1 MTNYSRETA
10 DRFESAARQPG
21 QDFTDVYSSI
31 VAMQQSSRDMRSYT
45 AQITMTNILL
55 QQRGLSDFDGD
66 GSAAYVIGAKNGLIY
81 TADPKHQL
89 IQARDRNF
97 RVVAEQ
103 QANLPS
109 LSFSEQER
117 DTCFG
122 ERRRHNRR
130 RDRCGERREEPPPA
144 QLTEPPLQQVEEPP
158 QQGELPP
165 QLGELPPQQGAQPSE
180 PQAKQWGSREFNV
193 KGDGSAE
200 YAVKSGDTVWDIS
213 IDVLR
218 GQLGREPSG
227 AEIVDQ
233 VQRIASASGLA
244 DANLIHPGDK
254 LTIPDAGDTSDG
266 RQPSP
271 IEPVYPGPDENQGNS
286 DGDLPSVQDQPTDQ
300 GIPPQGNDSP
310 PARNDG
316 LPRHSNGDR
325 SSWYISQVGDDQLR
339 SDGWFGCGPT
349 SLLMGLAD
357 WGTMEPSEANRRQL
371 IEETGTLAA
380 GQFPGD
386 VQLISDW
393 ARKKGLQ
400 SEFSR
405 TKPDIEGMDRAIA
418 EGKTLVVN
426 GSMLGRDG
434 KTAYPHFVYIAGKD
448 ANGNYILGDPAQSNV
463 ASWTRDQ
470 LYAFVTRGS
479 NPPGYATLWR

>member
-1 MTNYSRETA
+1 VTNYSRETA

-31 VAMQQSSRDMRSYT
+31 VAMQQSSRDMHSYV
-45 AQITMTNILL
+45 AQISTTNLLL

-66 GSAAYVIGAKNGLIY
+66 GSADLILGARNGLII
-81 TADPKHQL
+81 TADPRNQL

-103 QANLPS
+103 AACGLPS
-109 LSFSEQER
+109 LSLSEQGR

-122 ERRRHNRR
+122 ERRHHDRR
-130 RDRCGERREEPPPA
+130 RDRYRERREEPYPSQQSEQP
-144 QLTEPPLQQVEEPP
+144 PPLQVEQPPQQVEQPP
-158 QQGELPP
+158 QQGDQPP
-165 QLGELPPQQGAQPSE
+165 AQGEQQTPHAE
-180 PQAKQWGSREFNV
+180 QWGSREFTVNS
-193 KGDGSAE
+193 DGSAE
-200 YAVKSGDTVWDIS
+200 YSVKSGDTVWDIS
-213 IDVLR
+213 TDVLR
-218 GQLGREPSG
+218 RQLGREPSG

-233 VQRIASASGLA
+233 VQRIATASGLA
-244 DANLIHPGDK
+244 DANLIYPGDK
-254 LTIPDAGDTSDG
+254 LTIPAAGDTSAG
-266 RQPSP
+266 RQAR
-271 IEPVYPGPDENQGNS
+271 PVGPVLPNDYQPPS
-286 DGDLPSVQDQPTDQ
+286 DGNLPSEQDPPSDQ
-300 GIPPQGNDSP
+300 VTPPQGDVLP
-310 PARNDG
+310 PPRRDG
-316 LPRHSNGDR
+316 LPRHSNGNR
-325 SSWYISQVGDDQLR
+325 ASWYISQVGDDKLR

-357 WGTMEPSEANRRQL
+357 WGVMEPTEANRKQL
-371 IEETGTLAA
+371 IQDTGTLAA

-386 VQLISDW
+386 VQLISTW
-393 ARKKGLQ
+393 AKNKGLQ
-400 SEFSR
+400 SEYSR

-434 KTAYPHFVYIAGKD
+434 KTVYPHFVYIAGRD
-448 ANGNYILGDPAQSNV
+448 ANGNYILGDPAQSTV
-463 ASWTRDQ
+463 ETWTREQ

>member
-31 VAMQQSSRDMRSYT
+31 VAIQQSSRDKRSYA
-45 AQITMTNILL
+45 AQIATTNMLL

-66 GSAAYVIGAKNGLIY
+66 GSADLILGAKNGLIF

-103 QANLPS
+103 PVCLPS
-109 LSFSEQER
+109 LSFSEQGR

-122 ERRRHNRR
+122 ERRHHDRR
-130 RDRCGERREEPPPA
+130 RDRCSERREEQPPA
-144 QLTEPPLQQVEEPP
+144 QRTEPPLQQAEPPP
-158 QQGELPP
+158 QQVEQPA
-165 QLGELPPQQGAQPSE
+165 QQIEQPAQQAEQPSAAHPE
-180 PQAKQWGSREFNV
+180 QWGSREFNV

-213 IDVLR
+213 TDVLR
-218 GQLGREPSG
+218 RQLGREPSG
-227 AEIVDQ
+227 SEIVDQ
-233 VQRIASASGLA
+233 VQRIASASGLT
-244 DANLIHPGDK
+244 DANLIYPGDK
-254 LTIPDAGDTSDG
+254 LTIPAAGDTSAG
-266 RQPSP
+266 RQTSP
-271 IEPVYPGPDENQGNS
+271 IEPVYPGPEEIQGNS
-286 DGDLPSVQDQPTDQ
+286 DGVLPSEQGPPTDQ
-300 GIPPQGNDSP
+300 VIPLQGNDRP
-310 PARNDG
+310 PARNDS
-316 LPRHSNGDR
+316 LPRHSNGER

-349 SLLMGLAD
+349 SLLMALAD
-357 WGTMEPSEANRRQL
+357 WGTMEPTEANRRQL

-405 TKPDIEGMDRAIA
+405 TRPDIEGMDRAIT

-463 ASWTRDQ
+463 TTWTRDQ